1 MARKCCGLEQSGMV
15 TVDLNPMSILTR
27 KPLVACLINSSRGDL
42 LFHCLHIPLSRLL
55 NRFKAYLDEMIG
67 KVRK

>member
-1 MARKCCGLEQSGMV
+1 MV

-27 KPLVACLINSSRGDL
+27 KHSCCLFNPIVVEEICCFS
-42 LFHCLHIPLSRLL
+42 HLHIPLSCLL

-67 KVRK
+67 KG